1 MAYSAEA
8 VGHATKPI
16 LVFPRWRA
24 VADMRQRPRFDA
36 YKLGSGSF
44 VSASRMS
51 LVAVAWVSLRSACPV
66 SAAALMQHNYLRNQ
80 YAAAAA
86 ANFARRSFAY
96 HQDFV
101 SEYGLGSIVA
111 VESRR

>member
-1 MAYSAEA
+1 
-8 VGHATKPI
+8 
-16 LVFPRWRA
+16 
-24 VADMRQRPRFDA
+24 
-36 YKLGSGSF
+36 
-44 VSASRMS
+44 
-51 LVAVAWVSLRSACPV
+51 
-66 SAAALMQHNYLRNQ
+66 MQHNYLRNQ

-101 SEYGLGSIVA
+101 TEYGLGSIVA